1 MNIPV
6 AYTKP
11 GHGPNP
17 FQQPESMGK
26 RRQASPA
33 PLEREAKDIFFARLF
48 FSFFCVRLFFCAR
61 LRAHASRV
69 RRLEAEA
76 RQARRAAQ
84 RGKGLAAWSR
94 AAAREL
100 LDYTGGSGVSLWLPW
115 RQATRFLGD

>member
-1 MNIPV
+1 MYAVKIPV

-11 GHGPNP
+11 GHGPKP

-61 LRAHASRV
+61 RLRAHAARV
-69 RRLEAEA
+69 RRLD
-76 RQARRAAQ
+76 
-84 RGKGLAAWSR
+84 G
-94 AAAREL
+94 
-100 LDYTGGSGVSLWLPW
+100 
-115 RQATRFLGD
+115 